1 MRKLI
6 VAVLLLVAAVA
17 FLLVATQGTND
28 AGTPVTEP
36 TSQSSLT
43 PGNSA
48 GGAARIANPSDLP
61 EINESALPAEA
72 RETLALIRS
81 GGPYPYHQDDGNFG
95 NFERILPRQG
105 SGYYREYTVETP
117 GSDSRGA
124 RRIVAGRDGEK
135 YYTSDHYES
144 FRFIAEGS

>member
-6 VAVLLLVAAVA
+6 VTVLLLVAAVV
-17 FLLVATQGTND
+17 FSLVATQGTND
-28 AGTPVTEP
+28 AGTQVSEP
-36 TSQSSLT
+36 TSQSSET
-43 PGNSA
+43 TGNSA
-48 GGAARIANPSDLP
+48 AGIANPSGLP
-61 EINESALPAEA
+61 EIKESALPAEA

-81 GGPYPYHQDDGNFG
+81 GGPYPYQQDDGNFG

-117 GSDSRGA
+117 GSNSRGA